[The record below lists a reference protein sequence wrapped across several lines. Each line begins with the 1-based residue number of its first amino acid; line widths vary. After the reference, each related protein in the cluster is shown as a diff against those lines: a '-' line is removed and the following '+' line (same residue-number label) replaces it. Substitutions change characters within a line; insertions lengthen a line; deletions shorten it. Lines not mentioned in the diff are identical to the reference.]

1 VIRDDR
7 ELRARLTTAMVP
19 LAMRIRDGTA
29 SAAEQQTCAHRL
41 MVAGERVRRPAT
53 GVRGAV
59 IEGKV
64 LLGGALTFPTHTVEP

>member
-1 VIRDDR
+1 MIRDDR
-7 ELRARLTTAMVP
+7 ELLARLTTAMAP

-41 MVAGERVRRPAT
+41 MVAGERVRRPAKE
-53 GVRGAV
+53 VRGAV

-64 LLGGALTFPTHTVEP
+64 LVGGALTFPMHTVEP